1 MTLLSQALTDVDA
14 AREKPDLFIAT
25 FLLSSNEILQ
35 NFSCNFKFFAHAT
48 LLKAVSG
55 LQYIITVARSAD
67 AWRLSFANANLK
79 FQDPHISDM
88 VHRLLMPGKRSR
100 RFGFYAKE
108 ARLSHRNSLCLSVRH
123 TGGSVKNG
131 AS

>member
-1 MTLLSQALTDVDA
+1 MSAIKLAKNASLANKQKMTLLSQALTDVDA

-67 AWRLSFANANLK
+67 A
-79 FQDPHISDM
+79 
-88 VHRLLMPGKRSR
+88 
-100 RFGFYAKE
+100 
-108 ARLSHRNSLCLSVRH
+108 
-123 TGGSVKNG
+123 
-131 AS
+131 